1 MSAQPCG
8 CDPEADW
15 ICKMHRD
22 YLSSISPVI
31 QSDRLDRFK
40 ARYAAEA
47 QPTPAEQFRAEAVAV
62 ADAVEPQVCDCAN
75 NWNCAIHRPPMGG
88 WHHPPMTPAQQ
99 RSHKEWLMLLDAK
112 TVERDDLLNRIAILE
127 LEVAQLQRRNGQRQ
141 HDYLYLLEMERH
153 DKEQFRDRIA
163 AITAT
168 FYHADLTISSVQPIL
183 ALACELNPDLVERA
197 R

>member
-8 CDPEADW
+8 CDDAEGW
-15 ICKMHRD
+15 VCEQHR
-22 YLSSISPVI
+22 VI
-31 QSDRLDRFK
+31 VGGVNVGHIDRFK
-40 ARYAAEA
+40 ARLAAET
-47 QPTPAEQFRAEAVAV
+47 QPTPAEQFRSAAVAV
-62 ADAVEPQVCDCAN
+62 VHAVQ
-75 NWNCAIHRPPMGG
+75 
-88 WHHPPMTPAQQ
+88 T
-99 RSHKEWLMLLDAK
+99 
-112 TVERDDLLNRIAILE
+112 RDDLLNRITILE
-127 LEVAQLQRRNGQRQ
+127 AEVAQLQRRNGQRQ

-183 ALACELNPDLVERA
+183 ALACELNPELVERA